1 MDFWSRLKNY
11 FSSGKISAEEA
22 RTMSGRVKL
31 AFFGVLRRV
40 ILCICVSMLLITG
53 FVGVMY
59 AQRTN
64 EQTLADSVGLVKDAM
79 SSKIGLVEAAAAG
92 LDGGTIRLEKQI
104 RAYLDSLA
112 ALNDNISAV
121 YSCNDNNV
129 VYMSGG
135 WVPPEGFVVTD
146 RA

>member
-40 ILCICVSMLLITG
+40 ILFICVSMLLITG

-79 SSKIGLVEAAAAG
+79 SSTSDTIFSTSFKPGE
-92 LDGGTIRLEKQI
+92 GTTKF
-104 RAYLDSLA
+104 
-112 ALNDNISAV
+112 ISRPV
-121 YSCNDNNV
+121 SP
-129 VYMSGG
+129 SG
-135 WVPPEGFVVTD
+135 
-146 RA
+146 